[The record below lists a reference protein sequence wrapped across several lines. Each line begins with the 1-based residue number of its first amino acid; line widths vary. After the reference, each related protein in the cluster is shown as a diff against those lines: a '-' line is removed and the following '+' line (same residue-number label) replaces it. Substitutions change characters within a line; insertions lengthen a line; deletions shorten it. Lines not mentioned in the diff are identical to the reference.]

1 MRKSLLTGLLCV
13 ALLAAPVVFS
23 TKSNAANSIR
33 RNVNTTLR
41 QSLPAASSRA
51 RPAPL
56 PNYDIR
62 LAGRGEFTD
71 TDVSSTAGVQRA
83 VASGSAAVRTRA
95 SAVESFRAGLS
106 ARAAGHLRAE
116 VNEAGAMK
124 NFFME
129 GATLSAPQADLP
141 DNVARG
147 YLKSRA
153 SLFALAESG
162 VAGLKLNREDRDEG
176 TTFLDYSQ
184 TVGGI
189 KVFEG
194 DVRVAV
200 NRDGEVLSIREGF
213 LVNGQ
218 KAGAKPALTEA
229 QGIARAF
236 EHAGR
241 SVVASFAE
249 TRARVSN
256 GDAAEF
262 ANPIDSNLENVLS
275 ELNVV
280 RVGDAARLAWH
291 VTAEMGP
298 NEWYDITVDANTG
311 ELLTR
316 YNLYVFEAQGTV
328 YTEDPDAAPRSLVSF
343 VGDTTI
349 NTAAGWMGTST
360 TTTGNNVEA
369 YLDTNADNA
378 PDANNGTN
386 LSNGHATSP
395 TQNFTFPFSTTVD
408 PRTQQAAVVTNLF
421 YYNNIMHDF
430 SYRLGFTET
439 SGNFQTN
446 NFGRGGTGN
455 DSVRAEAQDGSGTN
469 NANFATPPD
478 GQRPRMQ
485 QFLFTA
491 PNPDRDSSVD
501 SDVVFHEYGHGISNR
516 LIGNGG
522 TALSGTQ
529 SGAMG
534 EGWSDY
540 WATTLNNDGVMG
552 EYVTANP
559 TRGVRRAAYT
569 VPANAVHDS
578 YADVCAGGCEVHND
592 GEVWAAT
599 LWDLRTQLGA
609 TITDRIVLNGMK
621 FTPTRPSFLN
631 ARDGIIQADQNLNGG
646 ANRCAIWAV
655 FARHGMGVSAV
666 GNDGTTHT
674 AATNVP
680 ADCGGTCTFSIS
692 PTSASQPATAGT
704 GTVSVTATA
713 GCSWSAVSNAAF
725 ITITGGSSGTG
736 NGTVSYSFTAN
747 TSTSSRTGTLT
758 IAGQTFTVTQAGTT
772 GGGTE
777 LIVNPGF
784 EAGTAPWVA
793 SGQITFSAGTFPH
806 TGTNYVIVNG
816 VNSTTGTIY
825 QQVTIPSG
833 GANLNFWLN
842 ISTQEAAGAAVFD
855 QLFIE
860 VRNTSGTLLATLATF
875 SNQNSGTAGVYVLRG
890 PFNLSAF
897 AGQTVRI
904 QFRGTND
911 VTLPTNFRIDDVSVK

>member
-1 MRKSLLTGLLCV
+1 MFPLIQSRAQRTTQPNNERV
-13 ALLAAPVVFS
+13 PVVPG
-23 TKSNAANSIR
+23 R
-33 RNVNTTLR
+33 V
-41 QSLPAASSRA
+41 QHQ
-51 RPAPL
+51 PL

-62 LAGRGEFTD
+62 LAGRSEFTD
-71 TDVSSTAGVQRA
+71 YSLNSADEARTAVQKGDAALQKRSSEVDNF
-83 VASGSAAVRTRA
+83 RA
-95 SAVESFRAGLS
+95 SLKGE
-106 ARAAGHLRAE
+106 AAKNLRAE
-116 VNEAGAMK
+116 VNESGAMK
-124 NFFME
+124 NFFID
-129 GATLSAPQADLP
+129 GAPLSEARWDTP
-141 DNVARG
+141 DNNARNF
-147 YLKSRA
+147 LKRQPE
-153 SLFALAESG
+153 LFALSDAG
-162 VAGLKLNREDRDEG
+162 VSTLKLNKEDNDRG
-176 TTFLDYSQ
+176 TSFLDYSQ

-194 DVRVAV
+194 EVRVAV
-200 NRDGEVLSIREGF
+200 NSSGEVLSVREGF

-218 KAGAKPALTEA
+218 TVKLKPILKEE
-229 QGIARAF
+229 QGIAKAF
-236 EHAGR
+236 EYAGKTV
-241 SVVASFAE
+241 SDTLVQTDA
-249 TRARVSN
+249 RATKA
-256 GDAAEF
+256 DPALF
-262 ANPIDSNLENVLS
+262 ANPVNQTLEDVRS

-280 RVGDAARLAWH
+280 RVGDTARLAWH
-291 VTAEMGP
+291 VYADVGP
-298 NEWYDITVDANTG
+298 DEWYEILVDAHTG
-311 ELLTR
+311 ELLMR
-316 YNLYVFEAQGTV
+316 YNLYIFEAQGTV
-328 YTEDPDAAPRSLVSF
+328 YTEDPDAGGRSLVSF

-349 NTAAGWMGTST
+349 NTTAGWMGTST
-360 TTTGNNVEA
+360 VTTGNNVEA

-386 LSNGHATSP
+386 LSNGHAFAP
-395 TQNFTFPFSTTVD
+395 DQNFTFPFSTAAD

-446 NFGRGGTGN
+446 NYGRGGTGN

-485 QFLFTA
+485 QYLFTA
-491 PNPDRDSSVD
+491 PTPDRDSSVD

-516 LIGNGG
+516 LIGNGS

-540 WATTLNNDGVMG
+540 WATTINNDGVMG
-552 EYVTANP
+552 EYVTQNT
-559 TRGVRRAAYT
+559 TRGIRRAAYT
-569 VPANAVHDS
+569 VPSNTVHDS

-609 TITDRIVLNGMK
+609 AITDSIVLNGMK

-631 ARDGIIQADQNLNGG
+631 ARDGILQADQNLNGG
-646 ANRCAIWAV
+646 ANRCAIWTV

-680 ADCGGTCTFSIS
+680 TDCGGGTCTFSIN
-692 PTSASQPATAGT
+692 PTSASVAATAST
-704 GTVSVTATA
+704 GSVSVTATA
-713 GCSWSAVSNAAF
+713 GCSWSAVSNASF
-725 ITITGGSSGTG
+725 ITITSGSSGTG
-736 NGTVSYSFTAN
+736 NGTVNYSVAAN
-747 TSTSSRTGTLT
+747 TATTSRTGTLT
-758 IAGQTFTVTQAGTT
+758 IAGLTFTVTQAGTS

-784 EAGTAPWVA
+784 ESGTTPWVV
-793 SGQITFSAGTFPH
+793 SGQVTRSTGTFPH
-806 TGTNYVIVNG
+806 SGIAYMILGG
-816 VNSTTGTIY
+816 VNSTTGTLY

-842 ISTQEAAGAAVFD
+842 ITTGEAAGASVFD
-855 QLFIE
+855 SLFIE

-875 SNQNSGTAGVYVLRG
+875 SNQNSGTSGVYVLRG
-890 PFNLSAF
+890 PYNLSSF

-904 QFRGTND
+904 QFRATED
-911 VTLPTNFRIDDVSVK
+911 ISLPTSFRVDDVSVK

>member
-1 MRKSLLTGLLCV
+1 MRKSLLTGLLGT
-13 ALLAAPVVFS
+13 ALLITPVVFS
-23 TKSNAANSIR
+23 TKSDAAKPLQPKEP
-33 RNVNTTLR
+33 VV
-41 QSLPAASSRA
+41 PAVTPRTSPR
-51 RPAPL
+51 APL

-62 LAGRGEFTD
+62 LAGRSEFAD
-71 TDVSSTAGVQRA
+71 TDVSTKSRTQSAISSA
-83 VASGSAAVRTRA
+83 SAAVRSRA
-95 SAVESFRAGLS
+95 SAVESFRASLS
-106 ARAAGHLRAE
+106 AKHAEHLRAE

-124 NFFME
+124 NFFID
-129 GATLSAPQADLP
+129 GAALTGPQADMP

-147 YLKSRA
+147 FLKSRA
-153 SLFALAESG
+153 ALFALSEAG
-162 VAGLKLNREDRDEG
+162 VNGLKLNGEDNDEG
-176 TTFLDYSQ
+176 TTFLDYTQ

-194 DVRVAV
+194 GVRVAV
-200 NRDGEVLSIREGF
+200 GRAGEVLSVREGF

-218 KAGAKPALTEA
+218 AASAKPKLTEA

-241 SVVASFAE
+241 SVIPSFAE
-249 TRARVSN
+249 MRARAVKSEN
-256 GDAAEF
+256 SEF

-291 VTAEMGP
+291 VTAEVGA
-298 NEWYDITVDANTG
+298 NEWYDMTVDANTG

-328 YTEDPDAAPRSLVSF
+328 FTEDPDAGPRQLVSF

-360 TTTGNNVEA
+360 VTTGNNVEA
-369 YLDTNADNA
+369 YLDRDANNA
-378 PDANNGTN
+378 PDTTTGSG
-386 LSNGHATSP
+386 LSNGHASAAD
-395 TQNFTFPFSTTVD
+395 QNFTFPFSTTAA
-408 PRTQQAAVVTNLF
+408 PTTQQAAIVTNLF

-430 SYRLGFTET
+430 SYGLGFTEA

-446 NFGRGGTGN
+446 NFGRGGVGN

-485 QFLFTA
+485 QYLFTA

-522 TALSGTQ
+522 TGLSGTQ

-540 WATTLNNDGVMG
+540 WACTINNDGVMG
-552 EYVTANP
+552 EYVTQNT
-559 TRGVRRAAYT
+559 TRGIRRAAYT
-569 VPANAVHDS
+569 VPSAAVHDS
-578 YADVCAGGCEVHND
+578 YADVGAGGFEVHND
-592 GEVWAAT
+592 GEVWAAA
-599 LWDLRTQLGA
+599 LFDLRAQLGK

-631 ARDGIIQADQNLNGG
+631 ARDGILQADQNLNGG

-680 ADCGGTCTFSIS
+680 SDCGGTCSFSIS
-692 PTSASQPATAGT
+692 PTSASVAAAGGT

-713 GCSWSAVSNAAF
+713 GCTWSAVSNATF
-725 ITITGGSSGTG
+725 ITVTGGSSGTG
-736 NGTVSYSFTAN
+736 NGTVSYSVAAN
-747 TSTSSRTGTLT
+747 GATTSRTGTIT

-772 GGGTE
+772 GGGGTE

-793 SGQITFSAGTFPH
+793 SGQITFSQGTFPH

-816 VNSTTGTIY
+816 VNSSTGTIY
-825 QQVTIPSG
+825 QTVTIPSG
-833 GANLNFWLN
+833 GANLNFWMN
-842 ISTQEAAGAAVFD
+842 ISTSEAAGASVFD
-855 QLFIE
+855 QFFIE

-875 SNQNSGTAGVYVLRG
+875 SNQNSQTAGVYTLRG
-890 PFNLSAF
+890 PYNLSAF

-911 VTLPTNFRIDDVSVK
+911 VTLPTNFRIDDISVK

>member
-1 MRKSLLTGLLCV
+1 MRKSLLTGLLGV
-13 ALLAAPVVFS
+13 ALLITPVLFS
-23 TKSNAANSIR
+23 TKSNAANP
-33 RNVNTTLR
+33 LR
-41 QSLPAASSRA
+41 GKTPAAAPAPPSS

-71 TDVSSTAGVQRA
+71 TDVSSTASAQRA
-83 VASGSAAVRTRA
+83 VASASAPVKSRA

-106 ARAAGHLRAE
+106 AKAAGHLRAE
-116 VNEAGAMK
+116 VNESGAMK
-124 NFFME
+124 NFFID
-129 GATLSAPQADLP
+129 GATLSAPQSDMP

-147 YLKSRA
+147 FLKSRA
-153 SLFALAESG
+153 SLFALTEAG
-162 VAGLKLNREDRDEG
+162 VAGLKMNREDNDEG
-176 TTFLDYSQ
+176 TTFLDYTQ
-184 TVGGI
+184 TVSGI

-200 NRDGEVLSIREGF
+200 GRAGEVLSVREGF

-218 KAGAKPALTEA
+218 KVGTKPALTEA
-229 QGIARAF
+229 EGIARAF
-236 EHAGR
+236 GHMGR
-241 SVVASFAE
+241 GVIPSFAE
-249 TRARVSN
+249 TRARSMKSEN
-256 GDAAEF
+256 SEF
-262 ANPIDSNLENVLS
+262 ANPLGSNLENVLS

-291 VTAEMGP
+291 VTAEVGP
-298 NEWYDITVDANTG
+298 EEWYDVTVDANTG

-328 YTEDPDAAPRSLVSF
+328 YTEDPDAGGRSLVSF

-360 TTTGNNVEA
+360 VTTGNNVEA

-386 LSNGHATSP
+386 LSNGHASAP
-395 TQNFTFPFSTTVD
+395 DQNFTFPFSTAVD

-430 SYRLGFTET
+430 SYGLGFTET

-485 QFLFTA
+485 QYLFTT

-516 LIGNGG
+516 LIGNGS
-522 TALSGTQ
+522 TALGGTQ

-540 WATTLNNDGVMG
+540 WATTINNDGVMG
-552 EYVTANP
+552 EYVTQNT
-559 TRGVRRAAYT
+559 TRGIRRAAYT
-569 VPANAVHDS
+569 VPAATVHDS
-578 YADVCAGGCEVHND
+578 YADVCTPSCEVHND
-592 GEVWAAT
+592 GEVWAAA
-599 LWDLRTQLGA
+599 LWDLRTQLGK

-646 ANRCAIWAV
+646 ANRCAIWTV

-680 ADCGGTCTFSIS
+680 SDCGGTCSFSIS
-692 PTSASQPATAGT
+692 PTSASVAAAGGT

-713 GCSWSAVSNAAF
+713 GCSWSALSNSAF
-725 ITITGGSSGTG
+725 ITVTGGTPGTG
-736 NGTVSYSFTAN
+736 NGTVSYSVAAN
-747 TSTSSRTGTLT
+747 TATTSRTGTIT

-772 GGGTE
+772 GGGGTE

-793 SGQITFSAGTFPH
+793 SGQITFSQGTFPH

-842 ISTQEAAGAAVFD
+842 ISTQEAAGASVFD
-855 QLFIE
+855 RLFIE

-890 PFNLSAF
+890 PYNLSAF

-911 VTLPTNFRIDDVSVK
+911 ITLPTNFRIDDVSVK